1 MKNLLTILIS
11 LSAVVFLATFSNA
24 SNINNPSDQ
33 PADQT
38 HIDLANT
45 NNANNLFVAPDSA
58 YLDSLIQDRM
68 ALNNVPGLSACVI
81 LNDQIVWQGAFGYAN
96 LEDSIQVTDTTLF
109 QIASISKPFTSA
121 ALMQLYEDSLFDLD
135 DDINDYL
142 PFQVINPW
150 RPSEVITFRTIL
162 AHASTIRDNWGIL
175 NSVLESG
182 SDSPIQLGDFM
193 EQYLV
198 SGGTYY
204 STSNYYNTVPGN
216 IYYYSNAAYALAGHL
231 VEVISGDSLEQYC
244 QQNIFDTLGMT
255 ETSWFLSNL
264 DTNNIAV
271 PYGYNGVNH
280 FRNPLMGMPWYPP
293 AQLKTSPL
301 QMAKFLI
308 SIMQNG
314 QNDTLKILDSTTIEL
329 MTTVQYPGITSG
341 GVGVDAEHG
350 LGLFE
355 VDIHGRTVWGHGG
368 RWPGVAALMF
378 FSPEENIGAIVLV
391 NLRCS
396 TPTLHRAVMFAFA
409 NDMFDFA
416 ASFDSDSDSVH
427 DGWDNCPDI
436 PNTDQTDT
444 DSDGLG
450 NVCDDDDDND
460 TVLDSLDNCPLI
472 ANTDQADADSDGVG
486 DACDVC
492 PGADDNADSD
502 SDGVP
507 DGCDI
512 CPGFDDLADMDSD
525 DFPDGCDNCPNVSN
539 PSQAD
544 ADSNGVGDACCCIGN
559 RGDANGD
566 GDDAN
571 ILDLTFLVDFIFRG
585 SGNPGPCP
593 NESDANGDNEI
604 DPSDLPDI
612 LDLTF
617 LVDFIFRG
625 GPPPGNCLF

>member
-1 MKNLLTILIS
+1 MKYFTILIAI
-11 LSAVVFLATFSNA
+11 SAIVFLASLSNA
-24 SNINNPSDQ
+24 SNINISSDQ

-38 HIDLANT
+38 HIDLTITGNSKIISA
-45 NNANNLFVAPDSA
+45 APDSA

-96 LEDSIQVTDTTLF
+96 LEDSIEVTDTTLF

-142 PFQVINPW
+142 PFQVINPL
-150 RPSEVITFRTIL
+150 RPRVITFRTIL
-162 AHASTIRDNWGIL
+162 AHASAIRDNWGIL
-175 NSVLESG
+175 NSVVESG

-244 QQNIFDTLGMT
+244 QQNIFDSLGMT

-271 PYGYNGVNH
+271 PYGYDGVNH
-280 FRNPLMGMPWYPP
+280 SRLSYMGMPWYPA

-301 QMAKFLI
+301 QMARFLI
-308 SIMQNG
+308 SIMQKG
-314 QNDTLKILDSTTIEL
+314 QNDTLSILDSTTIEL
-329 MTTVQYPGITSG
+329 MTTVQYPGITYG

-350 LGLFE
+350 LGLFKRE
-355 VDIHGRTVWGHGG
+355 ILGRTVWGHGG
-368 RWPGVAALMF
+368 RWPGVTALMF
-378 FSPEENIGAIVLV
+378 FIPEENIGAIVLV
-391 NLRCS
+391 NLRFS
-396 TPTLHRAVMFAFA
+396 SLTLHRAVMFGFA
-409 NDMFDFA
+409 DDMFNFA

-444 DSDGLG
+444 DGDGLG
-450 NVCDDDDDND
+450 DVCDDDDDND
-460 TVLDSLDNCPLI
+460 TVLDSVDNCPLI
-472 ANTDQADADSDGVG
+472 ANLDQLDTDNDGLG
-486 DACDVC
+486 DVC
-492 PGADDNADSD
+492 DDDDDNDTVLD
-502 SDGVP
+502 TV
-507 DGCDI
+507 
-512 CPGFDDLADMDSD
+512 
-525 DFPDGCDNCPNVSN
+525 DNCPLIVNTN
-539 PSQAD
+539 QAD
-544 ADSNGVGDACCCIGN
+544 IDTNGVGDACCCIGN
-559 RGDANGD
+559 KGDANGD
-566 GDDAN
+566 GNDAN
-571 ILDLTFLVDFIFRG
+571 ILDLTFLVDYIFRG
-585 SGNPGPCP
+585 SGDPGPCP
-593 NESDANGDNEI
+593 NESDANGDNVEEQ
-604 DPSDLPDI
+604 PSKLPNI

-617 LVDFIFRG
+617 LVDRIFRG
-625 GPPPGNCLF
+625 GQPPEPC